1 MPILEG
7 KHILVTGVL
16 TDSSI
21 AYAIAQLAQE
31 EGAEVILSGAGRGLS
46 LTKRTAK
53 KLAKPAEVLEIDVT
67 VPEQLKSAATVVERL
82 FGKLDGIVHAI
93 AYAPPDCLGGNIL
106 KASWESVATTL
117 HVSTYSLKALA
128 ESFQSLL
135 KAAGSSSVVGL
146 DFDASAAWP
155 AYDWMGVAKASLE
168 SLTRYLARDLGA
180 QQTRVNLIAAGPLR
194 TIAAKSVP
202 GFDQFEEVWRT
213 RSPLDWRITDA
224 TPVAKACV
232 ALLSDW
238 FPMTTGEIIHVDGGF
253 HAMAI

>member
-1 MPILEG
+1 MSILEG

-31 EGAEVILSGAGRGLS
+31 EGAQVVLSGAGRGLS
-46 LTKRTAK
+46 LTQRTAK
-53 KLAKPAEVLEIDVT
+53 KLPKPAEVLEMDVT
-67 VPEQLKSAATVVERL
+67 VPEQLESAAATVEQL

-106 KASWESVATTL
+106 KASWHDVATAL
-117 HVSTYSLKALA
+117 HVSAYSLKALA
-128 ESFQSLL
+128 ESFQPLL
-135 KAAGSSSVVGL
+135 KEAGSSSMVGL

-155 AYDWMGVAKASLE
+155 SYDWMGVAKASLE
-168 SLTRYLARDLGA
+168 SLMRYLARDLGA
-180 QQTRVNLIAAGPLR
+180 QKTRVNLIAAGPIR

-202 GFDQFEEVWRT
+202 GFNQFEEVWRA
-213 RSPLDWRITDA
+213 RSPLDWEITDA
-224 TPVAKACV
+224 TPVAKACI